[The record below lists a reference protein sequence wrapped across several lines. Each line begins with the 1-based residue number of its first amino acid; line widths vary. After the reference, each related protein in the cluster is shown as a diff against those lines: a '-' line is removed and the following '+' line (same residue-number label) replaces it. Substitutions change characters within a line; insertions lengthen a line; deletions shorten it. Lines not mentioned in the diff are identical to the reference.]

1 MSFGDSLLNPEQS
14 PKSNSEK
21 NNNKFY
27 VLEDI
32 QNNPIQVLP
41 KLAKK
46 EELQMFQTVAAG
58 SFIGK
63 YSLAIIAVN
72 LKLSYLTV
80 YVFS

>member
-1 MSFGDSLLNPEQS
+1 
-14 PKSNSEK
+14 
-21 NNNKFY
+21 
-27 VLEDI
+27 
-32 QNNPIQVLP
+32 
-41 KLAKK
+41 
-46 EELQMFQTVAAG
+46 MFQTVAAG